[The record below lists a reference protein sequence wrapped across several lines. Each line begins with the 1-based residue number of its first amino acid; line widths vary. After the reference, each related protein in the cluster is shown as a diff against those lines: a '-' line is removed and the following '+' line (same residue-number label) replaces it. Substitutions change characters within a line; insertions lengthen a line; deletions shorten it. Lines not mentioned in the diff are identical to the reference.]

1 MRDIVYLI
9 SHIVQQK
16 VKKKRLKVY
25 MRVIN
30 LGKSIE
36 KLGEK

>member
-9 SHIVQQK
+9 LHIVQQK
-16 VKKKRLKVY
+16 VKKRLKVY

-36 KLGEK
+36 KLEKK